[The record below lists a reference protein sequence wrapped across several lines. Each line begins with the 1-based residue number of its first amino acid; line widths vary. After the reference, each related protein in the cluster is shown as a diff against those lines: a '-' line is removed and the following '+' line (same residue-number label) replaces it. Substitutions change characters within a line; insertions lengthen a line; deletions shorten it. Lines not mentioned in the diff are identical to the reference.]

1 LDDLIINWER
11 FIGSNLTLFGINISL
26 CCCWLDRQF
35 ENNGFVTVVVVFVE
49 FNVDDD
55 VPLLLFAVRE
65 RWLERKWEY
74 QSFGIGNVW
83 LHNSQRCGRVPESW
97 VLTWLLKLPIV
108 R

>member
-1 LDDLIINWER
+1 L
-11 FIGSNLTLFGINISL
+11 
-26 CCCWLDRQF
+26 
-35 ENNGFVTVVVVFVE
+35 ENNGCVTVVVVLVE

-55 VPLLLFAVRE
+55 AALLFAVRE

-74 QSFGIGNVW
+74 QSLGIGNTW
-83 LHNSQRCGRVPESW
+83 LHNSQRWGRVPESW

>member
-1 LDDLIINWER
+1 M
-11 FIGSNLTLFGINISL
+11 GTNISL
-26 CCCWLDRQF
+26 CCCWLVKAF
-35 ENNGFVTVVVVFVE
+35 ENNGCVTVFVAFVE
-49 FNVDDD
+49 FNDELEFV
-55 VPLLLFAVRE
+55 VVVVVVGRLLFGIRD